1 MLRVLDLFTL
11 EQPALT
17 VDEVIWQLGLVQS
30 TAYRYLKALSDSG
43 LLVSRGKGVY
53 GLGRRVVEL
62 ERLLQ
67 LSDPLLHAGRIAM
80 AGLSEQHPNR
90 TFLLCALYK
99 DATLCVHQVGPDEI
113 RFQGRRLQILRG
125 RGAVLSL
132 FMGAGSQAL
141 LAYLPPRK
149 LASLHQTHATSIS
162 EAGLGDSWK
171 EFRSHLAQIRS
182 QGYAETTGRANP
194 GMHSLAV
201 PILRPDGKLAASLLM
216 LGPASPTE
224 IKRSVTLV
232 PSLRDKAE
240 VIGRMIGLNSAEVPP
255 SPRAAGRA

>member
-1 MLRVLDLFTL
+1 MLGLLDLFTL
-11 EQPALT
+11 EQPVLT
-17 VDEVIWQLGLVQS
+17 VDEVIGQLGLVQS

-99 DATLCVHQVGPDEI
+99 DATLCVHQVGPDAI
-113 RFQGRRLQILRG
+113 RFQGRHLQILRG

-132 FMGAGSQAL
+132 FTGAGSQAL
-141 LAYLPPRK
+141 LAYLPTRK
-149 LASLHQTHATSIS
+149 LVSLHQTHAASIS
-162 EAGLGDSWK
+162 DAGLGDDWK
-171 EFRSHLAQIRS
+171 EFRSYLAQIRR

-201 PILRPDGKLAASLLM
+201 PVLRPDGKLAASLLM
-216 LGPASPTE
+216 LGPASPAE
-224 IKRSVTLV
+224 MKRSVALV
-232 PSLRDKAE
+232 PALQEKSA
-240 VIGRMIGLNSAEVPP
+240 VIGRLIEGSPAEGAP
-255 SPRAAGRA
+255 SPSAVGRA